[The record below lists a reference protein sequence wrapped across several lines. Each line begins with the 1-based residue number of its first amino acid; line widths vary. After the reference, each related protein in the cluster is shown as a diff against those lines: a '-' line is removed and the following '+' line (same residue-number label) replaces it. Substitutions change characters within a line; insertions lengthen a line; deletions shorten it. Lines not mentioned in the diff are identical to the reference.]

1 MELILN
7 TDQEQSVKDWMKK
20 AVKKMTPKPKLDMAL
35 QVINQE
41 LESEEH
47 ARKVATEVWKLI
59 LEEEWW
65 KARHDSL
72 GEFMSQCRSC

>member
-7 TDQEQSVKDWMKK
+7 TDHEQSVKGRMKK
-20 AVKKMTPKPKLDMAL
+20 AVKRMAPKPKLDIAL
-35 QVINQE
+35 QVINQG

-47 ARKVATEVWKLI
+47 AREVAAEVWKLI

-65 KARHDSL
+65 KARYDPI
-72 GEFMSQCRSC
+72 F